1 MIEWIATNT
10 SWMYWTWP
18 SGLAIGGLFFAIFL
32 MGIWDAASPAIPRK
46 GFFPI
51 KTTRGDRFF
60 IGIISMIAIFLIWL
74 ALAGAAAL
82 WVPLLLSIAW
92 FAIEGRWG

>member
-1 MIEWIATNT
+1 MLSWIAENT
-10 SWMYWTWP
+10 SWMYWTWQ

-32 MGIWDAASPAIPRK
+32 MGVWDAVSQSVPRK

-60 IGIISMIAIFLIWL
+60 IGIISTIAIFLIWL
-74 ALAGAAAL
+74 GLVGSAAL
-82 WVPLLLSIAW
+82 WVPLAISIVW
-92 FAIEGRWG
+92 FAAEGIWG